1 MSKKLTIDD
10 IKHLADL
17 SALKFSDE
25 ELENF
30 LPEFNNTL
38 DMINQI
44 ESFEVDG
51 EYIFDNIVPITELR
65 EDEVRPSMS
74 QEKALINAPKQRKG
88 CFNVPRVVE

>member
-25 ELENF
+25 ELESF
-30 LPEFNNTL
+30 LPEFNNIL

-44 ESFEVDG
+44 ENFEVNG
-51 EYIFDNIVPITELR
+51 EYVFDNIVDITELR
-65 EDEVRPSMS
+65 EDEVKPSMS

-88 CFNVPRVVE
+88 CFNVPKVVE